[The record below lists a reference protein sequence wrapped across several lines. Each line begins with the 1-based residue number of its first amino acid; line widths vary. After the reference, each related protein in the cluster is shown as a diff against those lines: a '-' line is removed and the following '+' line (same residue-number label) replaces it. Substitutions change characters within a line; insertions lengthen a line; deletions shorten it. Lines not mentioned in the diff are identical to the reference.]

1 MMKFNPLPLAL
12 LALVAACD
20 NAQPL
25 IFDPDAEAEVDD
37 ASEVTEDETS
47 GSDPAS
53 SAIPLTIDEILD
65 EGTLQVDLSASRDA
79 RGDVARTEARSG
91 SEGFAEEFIIND
103 TDDTLEIDNLAFDGL
118 NIYTRGANVPA
129 AQGGA
134 KLSDLGSIAVY
145 HADIVTPDFL
155 TDNPVDQSDPYVAV
169 YAESDV
175 IIMDEIPDDATP
187 EEIQAIMDAARPR
200 ATAVAV
206 RTGAY
211 TGFGFGGFG
220 YDRAGDTVIATTGQ
234 ATFSGDYA
242 GLRVNDF
249 FPELLVTEGD
259 ISIDID
265 FDDFNDG
272 AGLKGELTNRQAYLA
287 DGTIFPTTNRDDI
300 LTITTA
306 EQSIL
311 DAQRAA
317 LTGSEI
323 YQNEI
328 NNSAYEG
335 TVQLPDLPLVVR
347 GGGETIKDNGEI
359 SGEVRNRYRNPSSGD
374 FEVYEEG
381 FYYAIIAG
389 DTTQDDGG
397 EVAGILKFESPD
409 SRFLGV
415 TAQETGV
422 FIAER

>member
-12 LALVAACD
+12 LALIAACD

-37 ASEVTEDETS
+37 ATEVTEDETS

-91 SEGFAEEFIIND
+91 SEGFADEFIIND

-242 GLRVNDF
+242 GLRVIDF
-249 FPELLVTEGD
+249 TPELLVTDGD
-259 ISIDID
+259 ITIDID
-265 FDDFNDG
+265 FDDFNEG
-272 AGLKGELTNRQAYLA
+272 AGLKGVLSNRQAYLA
-287 DGTIFPTTNRDDI
+287 DGRPYPTYTGIDITNVSGGGADPISAADLATLNAQRDAIIDDI
-300 LTITTA
+300 NYWGVL
-306 EQSIL
+306 
-311 DAQRAA
+311 
-317 LTGSEI
+317 
-323 YQNEI
+323 
-328 NNSAYEG
+328 
-335 TVQLPDLPLVVR
+335 QLPDLPLVVR

-359 SGEVRNRYRNPSSGD
+359 SGEVRNRYRNPASGD
-374 FEVYEEG
+374 FEVYENG

-397 EVAGILKFESPD
+397 EVAGILKFEAPD
-409 SRFLGV
+409 NRFEGV
-415 TAQETGV
+415 VSQETGV